1 MKTIEYRVRP
11 VTRYIVTRYV
21 AEYRVG
27 LGGSVGSEM
36 LGQFDSE
43 AMADRAMEAFA
54 WEEAFKGDPNN
65 TRPAQPR
72 TEDGKGIK
80 FHVES

>member
-11 VTRYIVTRYV
+11 VTRYIVTRYYTEDDSCGCE
-21 AEYRVG
+21 A
-27 LGGSVGSEM
+27 LGE
-36 LGQFDSE
+36 FDSE

-80 FHVES
+80 FDVES